1 MAEFK
6 NEKKGIGLGFALNGI
21 RTFFKECRNA
31 KIHLLAALLAVIAG
45 FALRIHPSDWGWI
58 LLAISLVFITEM
70 LNTSI
75 EKLADEVTLEKN
87 PEIGKLKDI
96 SAGAVLISALFAVA
110 VGLIVF
116 IPAVLRLF

>member
-31 KIHLLAALLAVIAG
+31 KIHLFMAFIAVVTGI
-45 FALRIHPSDWGWI
+45 ALRIHPSDWGWI
-58 LLAISLVFITEM
+58 LLSISLVFITEM